1 MYYLGVDPGK
11 DKCGLALL
19 NDQGAVLVQ
28 KIVPPNALE
37 KEIEDIASGKD
48 NITIILGNG
57 TTSKKYIKILLE
69 RKYKVEVV
77 EESYSTLEARE
88 LYFQEKGYGWQAIL
102 PKGLRS
108 PNCPLDDYAARIL
121 VNRYLMEI
129 IPMSKK
135 TKKNM
140 GKKEKPGS

>member
-19 NDQGAVLVQ
+19 NDQGTVFVQ
-28 KIVPPNALE
+28 KIVPTNCLE
-37 KEIEDIASGKD
+37 KEIEDMTTGKD
-48 NITIILGNG
+48 ILIILGNG
-57 TTSKKYIKILLE
+57 TTSKKYIKILQA
-69 RKYKVEVV
+69 RDYKVEVV

-102 PKGLRS
+102 PKGLRA

-121 VNRYLMEI
+121 VTRYLNGNY
-129 IPMSKK
+129 SHD
-135 TKKNM
+135 
-140 GKKEKPGS
+140 